1 MAEKKSKFS
10 SSNVA
15 EDNKGTDRDVKT
27 PPKEHGAHH
36 LKEGKKNFD
45 LLQVHIARPNEIHK
59 WQETRVSTNL
69 PERRSHL
76 CSCIYKGRYS

>member
-10 SSNVA
+10 SSNAA
-15 EDNKGTDRDVKT
+15 EENKDADKDKEFV
-27 PPKEHGAHH
+27 PKEHGMKHI
-36 LKEGKKNFD
+36 KEGKKNFD

-76 CSCIYKGRYS
+76 CSCVYKGRY